1 MTNVCAFG
9 LSQPSPTRNSR
20 GSEDQPARSQRK
32 IHVAQIWQ
40 FYSDARDL
48 NMSMTRL
55 AKVRAREE
63 HGGNTP
69 GSASSWQRKLLQMYD
84 TRLELCFIG
93 AQHLTL
99 ITDGST
105 HGCRDTLVT
114 CVFDPMEQVAGWAT
128 CMAIWPSKFVSP
140 GDYDLEMEVERLLAR
155 REGERLSSYKLIQ
168 ALSKQLWLVT
178 RKQLSMS
185 DLKVPV
191 DQLPAIERLEPGD
204 VRTVENGWLHVTKED
219 GNVFDVDLLGMVQR
233 STTLGIIGDQGP
245 NMQASMSFLYGHH
258 FLVHGIYDPYH
269 RLVNDC
275 KLSADAAGMLDATCA
290 SRFLWGINYG
300 PFGSGQFWEEKKAAL
315 AHFMS
320 TTSAE
325 LFANQSHVFIYVWL
339 KARRSKQVC
348 LFMF

>member
-1 MTNVCAFG
+1 MPNVCAFG
-9 LSQPSPTRNSR
+9 LSQTSPTRNSR

-40 FYSDARDL
+40 FYCDAWNL

-55 AKVRAREE
+55 AKVRATEE

-69 GSASSWQRKLLQMYD
+69 GSAGSWQRKLLQMYD
-84 TRLELCFIG
+84 TRTELCFIG

-140 GDYDLEMEVERLLAR
+140 GDYDLEIEVERLLAR

-178 RKQLSMS
+178 RKQLSVT
-185 DLKVPV
+185 DLKVPA
-191 DQLPAIERLEPGD
+191 DQLPTFERLEPGD
-204 VRTVENGWLHVTKED
+204 FRTVENGWLHVTKED
-219 GNVFDVDLLGMVQR
+219 GRTLDVDLRGLVQQAP
-233 STTLGIIGDQGP
+233 TLGIIGDQGP
-245 NMQASMSFLYGHH
+245 NMQASMSFLW
-258 FLVHGIYDPYH
+258 
-269 RLVNDC
+269 
-275 KLSADAAGMLDATCA
+275 SADAAGMLDATCA

-325 LFANQSHVFIYVWL
+325 LFAAIRVMF
-339 KARRSKQVC
+339 
-348 LFMF
+348 LFMSG

>member
-1 MTNVCAFG
+1 
-9 LSQPSPTRNSR
+9 
-20 GSEDQPARSQRK
+20 
-32 IHVAQIWQ
+32 
-40 FYSDARDL
+40 
-48 NMSMTRL
+48 
-55 AKVRAREE
+55 
-63 HGGNTP
+63 
-69 GSASSWQRKLLQMYD
+69 MYD